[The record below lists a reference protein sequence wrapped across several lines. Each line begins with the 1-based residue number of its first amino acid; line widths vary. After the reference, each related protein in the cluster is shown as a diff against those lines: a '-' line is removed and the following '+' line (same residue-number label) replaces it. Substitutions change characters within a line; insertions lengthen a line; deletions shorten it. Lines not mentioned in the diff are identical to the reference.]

1 MKLSEEE
8 IRKIALTIIE
18 ELGEKA
24 TPELT
29 KTAVRKAVEKIESQS
44 EDSTRTIVAQEN
56 KTSGRLILTS
66 YGINKSGIVSAITTR
81 LSELN
86 CDIQDI
92 TQKILAEFYT
102 LIMIVDFTS
111 SPKNFHEIQ
120 EAMSEVADRLGV
132 KIHVQH
138 EDIFKYMHRI

>member
-44 EDSTRTIVAQEN
+44 EDSTRTIFAQEN

-111 SPKNFHEIQ
+111 SPKNFH
-120 EAMSEVADRLGV
+120 
-132 KIHVQH
+132 
-138 EDIFKYMHRI
+138 